1 MNLETPVRLET
12 PRVSAPAPVRAR
24 TTGAPQASGTGRKT
38 TARATS
44 DQGARSAVL
53 HIGTRAVQLARGT
66 QELTEPN
73 VTPTANTANGTH
85 VPDAAFLASAIPPA
99 PQGSGS
105 AAPEDDASPDHTVEE
120 QGAPSSSDLEKFRER
135 DAEVRAKERTHQQ
148 LAGPY
153 AGNSQF
159 DYQTGPDGQRYAVSG
174 STAVD
179 VEPVANNPEA
189 TLHKMEV
196 VQQAAGAPANAADG
210 NRQLA
215 LLTAQRAGQARAQ
228 LAARR
233 YADAQRL
240 APPASSEN
248 G

>member
-1 MNLETPVRLET
+1 N
-12 PRVSAPAPVRAR
+12 
-24 TTGAPQASGTGRKT
+24 TT
-38 TARATS
+38 
-44 DQGARSAVL
+44 
-53 HIGTRAVQLARGT
+53 
-66 QELTEPN
+66 
-73 VTPTANTANGTH
+73 NGTH
-85 VPDAAFLASAIPPA
+85 VPDAALLASAIPPA

-105 AAPEDDASPDHTVEE
+105 AASEEDANPDHNLQE
-120 QGAPSSSDLEKFRER
+120 QAPSSSSDLEQFRER
-135 DAEVRAKERTHQQ
+135 VAEVRAKERTHQQ

-174 STAVD
+174 STPVD

-196 VQQAAGAPANAADG
+196 VQQAAGAPANASDG

-240 APPASSEN
+240 APASTEN
-248 G
+248 A